1 MPKTSR
7 NWIQWESCVGM
18 NENPCNTHTY
28 KKKTM
33 HKNNTPQMKAKFCT
47 LGTLHHPSKQ
57 SPLGYKSR
65 PIHAHG
71 WDKMVCVPLIKLNHM
86 ALCQVIAC
94 YNIFVG
100 FGVKFGTSFK
110 ANCTSQYIYIHIER
124 EREREREIALLVVV
138 SLATMLVKTY
148 QGWTQ

>member
-47 LGTLHHPSKQ
+47 LGRLHHPSKQ
-57 SPLGYKSR
+57 TPLGYKSR

-71 WDKMVCVPLIKLNHM
+71 WDKMECVPLNLTTWHFVKLLHATISLLGLESN
-86 ALCQVIAC
+86 LEQVLRPIAPLK
-94 YNIFVG
+94 YTYRG
-100 FGVKFGTSFK
+100 
-110 ANCTSQYIYIHIER
+110 R
-124 EREREREIALLVVV
+124 EREGERE
-138 SLATMLVKTY
+138 SLHYWWLFH
-148 QGWTQ
+148 